1 MIHTHVN
8 SSLAVDL
15 DHNKK
20 NSYFSIF
27 KLCQQ
32 IFFPSCSRP
41 PWIIEGEKKNSKI
54 WSKVQQKRAIYTAI
68 LTAITS
74 NNYEL

>member
-41 PWIIEGEKKNSKI
+41 PWIIEGEKKTVKYGAKYSK
-54 WSKVQQKRAIYTAI
+54 KGPFI
-68 LTAITS
+68 L
-74 NNYEL
+74 LF